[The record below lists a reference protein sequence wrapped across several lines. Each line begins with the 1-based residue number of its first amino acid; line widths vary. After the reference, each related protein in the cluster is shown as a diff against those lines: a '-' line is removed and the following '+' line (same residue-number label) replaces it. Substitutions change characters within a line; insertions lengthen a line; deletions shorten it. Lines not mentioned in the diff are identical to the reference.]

1 MENRNSWSKR
11 QVDIVQLSISLRI
24 YMEGKSYLTLVSMS
38 KILRSHFGEPNATT
52 LFSELSNVKQTQNES
67 AQEL

>member
-1 MENRNSWSKR
+1 
-11 QVDIVQLSISLRI
+11 
-24 YMEGKSYLTLVSMS
+24 MEGKSYLTLVSMS